1 MKQPFIANK
10 YMVQEDKDIANY
22 KVFMDCFPLN
32 YFITAATVQGCWF
45 DIGSQNRTGG
55 TIVTELKG
63 RDSKVLGYESIM
75 IEPEKLERL
84 VRAWEKGGIWS
95 FYANIIEDSKIMYIF
110 FIPGIIHLIPE
121 FNVVENMKIPFD
133 FNGHIEYKYEDRVFI
148 PKEYGYTVDFS
159 GDIPEVKMAK
169 DNVKVAPPKRYEI
182 DFTRKISARDI
193 DFYEQETET
202 DNKTDS

>member
-10 YMVQEDKDIANY
+10 YMAQEDKDITNFC
-22 KVFMDCFPLN
+22 VFMSN
-32 YFITAATVQGCWF
+32 YPSNYYHSAATAQGCWF
-45 DIGSQNRTGG
+45 DICSQNRTGG
-55 TIVTELKG
+55 TIITELKG
-63 RDSKVLGYESIM
+63 RDCKVLEYDSIM

-84 VRAWEKGGIWS
+84 VWAWEKGDIWT

-110 FIPGIIHLIPE
+110 FIPAIIHLIPE

-133 FNGHIEYKYEDRVFI
+133 FNGHTEYKYEDRVFI

-159 GDIPEVKMAK
+159 GDIPEVTMAK

-193 DFYEQETET
+193 DF
-202 DNKTDS
+202 